1 LPGTDKESLV
11 DLVMVLVSVALLATF
26 AGLVW
31 AMERL

>member
-1 LPGTDKESLV
+1 V
-11 DLVMVLVSVALLATF
+11 DLVMVLVSVALLAMF